1 MTRNSVILDD
11 LHNRETSRTSS
22 DYVEGTIGID
32 GTEIL
37 LTEDYETKEHYS
49 SCAYDACSLTNS
61 HPDRTKTYTEDPH
74 HYGFLSN
81 SPHLN
86 HLQSTA
92 SPTSAVPSRIH
103 FSRYTGY
110 KGHRYAANIRERKRM
125 LSINSAFDELRY
137 HVPTF
142 PYEKRLSKIDTLRLA
157 MAYIALLKDILNSGL
172 EPLEHIENTLRDA
185 NEHKQDVPWN
195 TSG

>member
-1 MTRNSVILDD
+1 MEPLLSTTRNSVILDD
-11 LHNRETSRTSS
+11 LHNRETSS
-22 DYVEGTIGID
+22 DYVEGGRVGID
-32 GTEIL
+32 GGTEIL
-37 LTEDYETKEHYS
+37 LTEDYETKERYT
-49 SCAYDACSLTNS
+49 SCAYDACSLANS
-61 HPDRTKTYTEDPH
+61 HSGDTH
-74 HYGFLSN
+74 QYGFLST
-81 SPHLN
+81 SPHLS

-92 SPTSAVPSRIH
+92 SPTPAVPSRIH

-172 EPLEHIENTLRDA
+172 EPLEHIENTLRDT
-185 NEHKQDVPWN
+185 NERKQDVSWN

>member
-1 MTRNSVILDD
+1 MDSLLSTSQNSIMLDD
-11 LHNRETSRTSS
+11 LRNRETSRSS
-22 DYVEGTIGID
+22 TDYPEGPD
-32 GTEIL
+32 IL
-37 LTEDYETKEHYS
+37 LTKAYETKEHYT
-49 SCAYDACSLTNS
+49 SCAYDTCSLGNGHS
-61 HPDRTKTYTEDPH
+61 DGRKTCTEAPH
-74 HYGFLSN
+74 QYGFLSN
-81 SPHLN
+81 SPHLI

-92 SPTSAVPSRIH
+92 SPTSGVPPRIH

-185 NEHKQDVPWN
+185 NESKEDVPWN